1 MLTMHLCCPTVNF
14 LHLIISP
21 YRFKEF
27 TERWKKKII
36 TEETPITSR
45 LWDTTWFAVW
55 HYFSAEHWLLK
66 WAGHGMNSEKQGPL
80 PHFNP
85 EIVSFI
91 GIQRNL
97 KTSGRIKFTNLMAW
111 ISWARHQ
118 ISLLFHSSSF
128 PFQFLKKKPKTFDI
142 RQSTNPW
149 HPLCDYFY
157 LYIRICC
164 SEYQNLIGAG
174 V

>member
-1 MLTMHLCCPTVNF
+1 MHLCCPIVNF

-21 YRFKEF
+21 CRFKEF
-27 TERWKKKII
+27 TEQWKKKII
-36 TEETPITSR
+36 TEKTPITSR

-55 HYFSAEHWLLK
+55 HYFSA
-66 WAGHGMNSEKQGPL
+66 GHLTSEVSRAWYEFRETRA

-85 EIVSFI
+85 EIISFI

-97 KTSGRIKFTNLMAW
+97 KTSGWIKRTNLMAW
-111 ISWARHQ
+111 ISWVRHQ

-128 PFQFLKKKPKTFDI
+128 PFQFLKKKLLTLGKAQTLVIPCVTI
-142 RQSTNPW
+142 S
-149 HPLCDYFY
+149 
-157 LYIRICC
+157 ICT
-164 SEYQNLIGAG
+164 SEYVVLNIRTWLVRG